1 VPRAPPRER
10 PSPAV
15 SLLELR
21 DVVVR
26 HGEAVALS
34 GVTLTIED
42 GEFTAV
48 LGKEAAGKTSLLR
61 AIARTVRVSGEI
73 RFEGDVVTRHS
84 PAAMCRLGV
93 AHVPQ
98 GGGTL
103 ARLSVLDNLR
113 LGAWTVRGPLDN
125 AYARVFEFFPFLYDR
140 RNALAGTLSPG
151 EQRLLGLGS
160 AVMGKPRLLVCDEP
174 TAGVP
179 RDIGDDLFAAFRELH
194 GRGTTI
200 VVTAQRKGR
209 ALASAGH
216 AVILESGQVA
226 FDGPAAEVSVAP
238 AADETSL
245 AS

>member
-1 VPRAPPRER
+1 M
-10 PSPAV
+10 

-26 HGEAVALS
+26 RGETAALS
-34 GVTLTIED
+34 GVTLMIED
-42 GEFTAV
+42 GEFAVV
-48 LGKEAAGKTSLLR
+48 LGKAAAGKTSLLR
-61 AIARTVRVSGEI
+61 AIARTVRVSGEV
-73 RFEGDVVTRHS
+73 RFEDEVVTRYS

-98 GGGTL
+98 GGGTF
-103 ARLSVLDNLR
+103 AQLSVLDNLR

-140 RNALAGTLSPG
+140 RNAPAGTLSPG
-151 EQRLLGLGS
+151 EQRLLALGS
-160 AVMGKPRLLVCDEP
+160 ALMGKPRLLLCDEP

-179 RDIGDDLFAAFRELH
+179 RDIGDDLFAAFQELH
-194 GRGTTI
+194 GRGTAI

-209 ALASAGH
+209 ALASAAH
-216 AVILESGQVA
+216 ALVLDGGQLA
-226 FDGPAAEVSVAP
+226 FDGPAADVSVAP